1 MATTLT
7 CLTTAAI
14 VRIMHF
20 DISPLLN
27 EWEYRPG
34 QIDVRKFKGK
44 DGVEK
49 IQLRVDLGLLQM
61 NAEGRPDGKRP
72 FGHESLLEHYESRL
86 IKFIEEHKGEDEG
99 FHLTPEDCAKLQQEA
114 IQFHHRYICLF
125 QLQDYGNVIRDTDRN
140 LRVFDFVERYAESG
154 ELGFAL
160 QQFRPQLLMMQTR
173 AKGSMALEANDHP
186 TAIELVTQGI
196 EQIRAFYRK
205 HSRLDLME
213 QSGEIHSLE
222 SWLNELQASRPL
234 TKREKLE
241 KALREAV
248 QREDYEKAAKVRDS
262 LKKLDV
268 PQ

>member
-1 MATTLT
+1 
-7 CLTTAAI
+7 
-14 VRIMHF
+14 MHF

-34 QIDVRKFKGK
+34 QIDVRKFKSK
-44 DGVEK
+44 DGVAK

-61 NAEGRPDGKRP
+61 NADGRPDGKRP
-72 FGHESLLEHYESRL
+72 FGHESLLEHYQARL
-86 IKFIEEHKGEDEG
+86 AKHLEEAETEEE
-99 FHLTPEDCAKLQQEA
+99 FHLKGEDCAKLQQEA
-114 IQFHHRYICLF
+114 IQYHHRYICMF
-125 QLQDYGNVIRDTDRN
+125 QLQEYNNVIRDTERN
-140 LRVFDFVERYAESG
+140 LKVFDFVEEYAQSS

-173 AKGSMALEANDHP
+173 AKGSLALETNDHA
-186 TAIELVTQGI
+186 TAIQLVNQGI
-196 EQIRAFYRK
+196 DQIRAFYRK

-213 QSGEIHSLE
+213 QSGEIQSLE
-222 SWLNELQASRPL
+222 SWLNELQANRPL

-262 LKKLDV
+262 LRKLDV